1 MIINNKFCI
10 FVIMVIANLLIE
22 TDNGQDFRKFYFNIN
37 SVNGIYIID
46 SELMGVVIG
55 SNEYIMQFDNTI
67 FEKSKQVLELKTLGL
82 N

>member
-1 MIINNKFCI
+1 
-10 FVIMVIANLLIE
+10 MVTANLLIE
-22 TDNGQDFRKFYFNIN
+22 TDNGQNFRKFYFNIN

-55 SNEYIMQFDNTI
+55 SNEYIMQFDNSI
-67 FEKSKQVLELKTLGL
+67 FEKSKQVLELKTLGF

>member
-55 SNEYIMQFDNTI
+55 SNEYIMQFDNSI

>member
-1 MIINNKFCI
+1 MTT
-10 FVIMVIANLLIE
+10 ANLLIE

>member
-1 MIINNKFCI
+1 
-10 FVIMVIANLLIE
+10 MVTANLLIE
-22 TDNGQDFRKFYFNIN
+22 TDSGQDFRKFYFNIN

-67 FEKSKQVLELKTLGL
+67 FEKSKQVLELKTLGF

>member
-1 MIINNKFCI
+1 
-10 FVIMVIANLLIE
+10 MVTANLLIE

-55 SNEYIMQFDNTI
+55 SNEYIMQFDNSI

>member
-1 MIINNKFCI
+1 
-10 FVIMVIANLLIE
+10 MVTANLLIE

-46 SELMGVVIG
+46 SELMGVVIE
-55 SNEYIMQFDNTI
+55 SNEYIMQFDNNI
-67 FEKSKQVLELKTLGL
+67 FEKSKQVLELKTLGF

>member
-1 MIINNKFCI
+1 
-10 FVIMVIANLLIE
+10 MVIGKLLIE
-22 TDNGQDFRKFYFNIN
+22 GEDTQEFRKFYFNIN

-55 SNEYIMQFDNTI
+55 SNEYIMQFDNSI

>member
-1 MIINNKFCI
+1 
-10 FVIMVIANLLIE
+10 MVIANLLIE

-55 SNEYIMQFDNTI
+55 SNEYIMQFDNSI

>member
-1 MIINNKFCI
+1 
-10 FVIMVIANLLIE
+10 MVIGKLLIE
-22 TDNGQDFRKFYFNIN
+22 AEDTQEFRKFYFNIN

-55 SNEYIMQFDNTI
+55 SNEYIMQFDNSI